1 MPKRTSQIK
10 TWLFYII
17 MLMVFSVFT
26 YFIMTKGGEQYADNQ
41 ATHIHPTIENA
52 SGFELFKLSIFQNLA
67 EPASMLLLQIL
78 SILIASRFFGY
89 LFKKMGQP
97 TVIGEIL
104 AGILLGPSLFGY
116 YFPDAFHFLFAAKTL
131 GNLSVLSQIGLVLF
145 MFIIGMEL
153 DVTQLKDR
161 MGVTY
166 VISHASILFPYL
178 LGMGLAYLVYQEF
191 AAGYTD
197 YLSFALFIGISMS
210 ITAFPVLAR
219 IIQEKGLTKTHLG
232 TIAIASAAN
241 DDVTAWCVLAA
252 VIAITKTGSFVS
264 SIYTIGFSVLY
275 VIIMLAVIRPFLKQ
289 VGKIYSNSE
298 VLNKSIIAFLLLIL
312 IASAF
317 ITQVIGIHALF
328 GAFLAG
334 VVMPQLPDFRR
345 LVVEKIEDVSV
356 TLLLPLFFV
365 FTGLRTEIGL
375 LNTSHLWA
383 MCGVFIGVAIV
394 GKFVGGAFSARL
406 LGENWKDSL
415 SLGILMNTRGLMELI
430 VLNIGYEM
438 HILPPPIFVMLVI
451 MALITTFMTT
461 PVLSLINKLFP
472 NKQLRE
478 DYIRQQAQGVFKVM
492 IALGNPQNG
501 RNLVNVAKTLLDGA
515 KNSLSVT
522 AMHITPGTDT
532 NPIYGEQY
540 ANESFVGIKTEADRL
555 EIPLATEY
563 KVTDNIE
570 LGIIKNVNQN
580 NYDFLLVG
588 AGVSLSGIPFLEE
601 SKWFK
606 KIKWLNHIINR
617 ISSKQTLFY
626 PGSLIRDKTKYF
638 IENSNCSVGVFVNRG
653 YVSITNTVILLNFEE
668 DEFLLR
674 YARRLMRNSPHVT
687 VQILDL
693 NRLIFSSE
701 RIREGIHKLKLEFP
715 DNVKVNKL
723 TRYTSSVLVR
733 YSFMLISYP
742 TWNELS
748 LSDKGELENIPSTV
762 IINKKPSRFRGASSM
777 GKPNYGNINNS
788 TKSENVDYS
797 KPIDPFSS
805 KI

>member
-1 MPKRTSQIK
+1 MTHGTIRFAEGDEMSVLPTQSQVSG
-10 TWLFYII
+10 YE
-17 MLMVFSVFT
+17 VF
-26 YFIMTKGGEQYADNQ
+26 QQ
-41 ATHIHPTIENA
+41 
-52 SGFELFKLSIFQNLA
+52 SILNNLA

-78 SILIASRFFGY
+78 SILIVSRFFGF
-89 LFKKMGQP
+89 LFKKIGQP

-116 YFPDAFHFLFAAKTL
+116 FFPDAFHFLFKPSSL
-131 GNLSVLSQIGLVLF
+131 SSLSVLSQIGLILF

-153 DVTQLKDR
+153 DVSQLKDR

-178 LGMGLAYLVYQEF
+178 LGMGMAYLVYQEF
-191 AAGYTD
+191 AYGYTD
-197 YLSFALFIGISMS
+197 FLSFSLFIGISLS

-252 VIAITKTGSFVS
+252 VIAIAKTGSVS
-264 SIYTIGFSVLY
+264 SSLYTIVFAIAYVLF
-275 VIIMLAVIRPFLKQ
+275 MLGVMRPFLKQ

-312 IASAF
+312 ICSSF
-317 ITQVIGIHALF
+317 ITQIIGIHALF
-328 GAFLAG
+328 GAFIAG

-375 LNTSHLWA
+375 LNTPHLWFI
-383 MCGVFIGVAIV
+383 CGIFIIVAII
-394 GKFVGGAFSARL
+394 GKFLGGAFSARL

-461 PVLSLINKLFP
+461 PVLSFINKVFP
-472 NKQLRE
+472 NKNLKE
-478 DYIRQQAQGVFKVM
+478 EYIRQQAQGVFKVLV
-492 IALGNPQNG
+492 ALGNPENG

-515 KNSLSVT
+515 KNSLWVT

-532 NPIYGEQY
+532 NPIHGEQY
-540 ANESFVGIKTEADRL
+540 ANESFVGIKTEAERL
-555 EIPLATEY
+555 KIPLTTEY

-601 SKWFK
+601 SKWFQ
-606 KIKWLNHIINR
+606 KIKWLNNFINR

-653 YVSITNTVILLNFEE
+653 YMSITNTVILLNFEE

-674 YARRLMRNSPHVT
+674 YARRLMRNNTYVT
-687 VQILDL
+687 IQILDL

-701 RIREGIHKLKLEFP
+701 RIREGIQKLKQEFP
-715 DNVKVNKL
+715 ENVKVNKL
-723 TRYTSSVLVR
+723 SRYSSSVLTR

-748 LSDKGELENIPSTV
+748 LSDRKELVNIPSTV
-762 IINKKPSRFRGASSM
+762 IISKRPSRFRGMSSM
-777 GKPNYGNINNS
+777 GKPDLN
-788 TKSENVDYS
+788 NVDFSLRKENNIYS
-797 KPIDPFSS
+797 KPIDPYSS
-805 KI
+805 RI